1 MSPCLLWRMQ
11 MTQMMIQG
19 LLLQCIYLVLA
30 RLDTSIT
37 GSAIS
42 QTMIL
47 YTCSYNE
54 LKTQLTLQPPLA
66 GCWCACGVQAV

>member
-30 RLDTSIT
+30 RLDT
-37 GSAIS
+37 
-42 QTMIL
+42 
-47 YTCSYNE
+47 
-54 LKTQLTLQPPLA
+54 
-66 GCWCACGVQAV
+66 